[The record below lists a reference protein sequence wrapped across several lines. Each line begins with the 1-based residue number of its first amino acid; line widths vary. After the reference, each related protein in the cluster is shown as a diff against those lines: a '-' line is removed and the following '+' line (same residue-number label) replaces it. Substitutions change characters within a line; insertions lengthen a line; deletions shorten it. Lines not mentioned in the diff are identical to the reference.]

1 MSDKPRVLLIDD
13 DEGFLKATS
22 LFLEH
27 AGYAVATA
35 RDGPSGLAAAME
47 QRPDLIVL
55 DVIMRR
61 PDEGFAVARALR
73 AEAGVGDVP
82 IVLLTAAGER
92 YQMVF
97 EPDEQWLPV
106 NKVLEKPLAGDDLVR
121 EIDALLGRATSDEV
135 TP

>member
-1 MSDKPRVLLIDD
+1 MSDRPKVLLVDD

-27 AGYAVATA
+27 AGYEVVTA
-35 RDGPSGLAAAME
+35 ADGPSGVAAAME
-47 QRPDLIVL
+47 HRPDVVVL
-55 DVIMRR
+55 DVMMRR

-73 AEAGVGDVP
+73 AEPGVSDVP
-82 IVLLTAAGER
+82 IVVLTAAGER
-92 YQMVF
+92 YQMLF

-121 EIDALLGRATSDEV
+121 EIDALLGRSASDEV
-135 TP
+135 RQ

>member
-1 MSDKPRVLLIDD
+1 MSDKPTVLLIDD

-27 AGYAVATA
+27 AGYEVATA
-35 RDGPSGLAAAME
+35 KDGPTGLAAAME
-47 QRPDLIVL
+47 RRPDLIVL

-73 AEAGVGDVP
+73 AEPGLAEVP
-82 IVLLTAAGER
+82 ILVLTAAGER

-106 NKVLEKPLAGDDLVR
+106 NKVLEKPIDGGALVA
-121 EIDALLGRATSDEV
+121 EIAALLSPPTPTEGR
-135 TP
+135 P